1 MANRERNVTK
11 PVGFRPTAIQR
22 QRLEL
27 IAAALGNPG
36 RLAVAIRWMIE
47 NTPVPA
53 KQVEANN
60 VRGKQA

>member
-1 MANRERNVTK
+1 MANKVRNVGS

-27 IAAALGNPG
+27 IAASLGNPG

-53 KQVEANN
+53 QRNEASN
-60 VRGKQA
+60 VRGK

>member
-1 MANRERNVTK
+1 MVNRERHVTK
-11 PVGFRPTAIQR
+11 PVGFRPTEIQR

-47 NTPVPA
+47 NTPMPA
-53 KQVEANN
+53 QQSEVKN
-60 VRGKQA
+60 VRGK